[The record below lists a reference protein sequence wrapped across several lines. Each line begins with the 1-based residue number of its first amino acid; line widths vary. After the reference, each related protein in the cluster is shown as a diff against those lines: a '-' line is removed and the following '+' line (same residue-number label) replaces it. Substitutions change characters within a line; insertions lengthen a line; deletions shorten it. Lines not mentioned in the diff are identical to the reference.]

1 MAQDTSTASGAADF
15 TDVQYLEQMA
25 NHYASSP
32 VPEIRAHQKR
42 LRAIAAALASAAAP
56 AQQPNT
62 ACAALPAECDSPEL
76 CAVSRSC
83 AGQFGTKRIC
93 ASREP
98 APAGAAPEVLDK
110 ATKHSRLKYTL
121 TTSRAAF
128 QAGALFALNTMR
140 DQPAPAPGVQWQCGP
155 QASGFTAPQPTQAQ
169 AGAVPPEAE
178 PIVLNC
184 EAPGD
189 LKPGD
194 YVFASR
200 WSDCDPGDPWEVGF
214 VSEVGVYP
222 ESMTKAGYVVLQGGS
237 RRWGRAMRITP
248 EQGLRICE
256 QFPSMERLP
265 QDYDA
270 IARVFGIKG
279 GQHVGNVD

>member
-1 MAQDTSTASGAADF
+1 MTEP
-15 TDVQYLEQMA
+15 TD
-25 NHYASSP
+25 
-32 VPEIRAHQKR
+32 
-42 LRAIAAALASAAAP
+42 
-56 AQQPNT
+56 
-62 ACAALPAECDSPEL
+62 
-76 CAVSRSC
+76 
-83 AGQFGTKRIC
+83 AG
-93 ASREP
+93 P
-98 APAGAAPEVLDK
+98 D
-110 ATKHSRLKYTL
+110 HD
-121 TTSRAAF
+121 
-128 QAGALFALNTMR
+128 ALFKALKDLIVEAQAVADDHHRPRHMR
-140 DQPAPAPGVQWQCGP
+140 LDQALVSARSAMLDYW
-155 QASGFTAPQPTQAQ
+155 AATPQPTQAQ

>member
-1 MAQDTSTASGAADF
+1 MTEPTDALLPCPFCGSHALLDAHADDCYF
-15 TDVQYLEQMA
+15 TL
-25 NHYASSP
+25 
-32 VPEIRAHQKR
+32 
-42 LRAIAAALASAAAP
+42 
-56 AQQPNT
+56 
-62 ACAALPAECDSPEL
+62 
-76 CAVSRSC
+76 
-83 AGQFGTKRIC
+83 
-93 ASREP
+93 
-98 APAGAAPEVLDK
+98 
-110 ATKHSRLKYTL
+110 HSRLKGSGGDASL
-121 TTSRAAF
+121 VLEAHAAW
-128 QAGALFALNTMR
+128 NRRT
-140 DQPAPAPGVQWQCGP
+140 PAPVGVEPVAWRVRRLDSPNYWIIFLHKPVDALMDPKREVQP
-155 QASGFTAPQPTQAQ
+155 LYTAPQPTQAQ

-222 ESMTKAGYVVLQGGS
+222 ESMTKAGYVVLHGGS

-248 EQGLRICE
+248 EQGRRICE

-279 GQHVGNVD
+279 GQHGAE

>member
-1 MAQDTSTASGAADF
+1 MTDPTDKELEAFAIEEEFLLFCDVDEF
-15 TDVQYLEQMA
+15 TQIA
-25 NHYASSP
+25 
-32 VPEIRAHQKR
+32 RAVLAKWGT
-42 LRAIAAALASAAAP
+42 LRAEKIVIP
-56 AQQPNT
+56 TDTMEQEFQKHYRRGY
-62 ACAALPAECDSPEL
+62 E
-76 CAVSRSC
+76 
-83 AGQFGTKRIC
+83 AGKK
-93 ASREP
+93 
-98 APAGAAPEVLDK
+98 V
-110 ATKHSRLKYTL
+110 
-121 TTSRAAF
+121 TT
-128 QAGALFALNTMR
+128 
-140 DQPAPAPGVQWQCGP
+140 
-155 QASGFTAPQPTQAQ
+155 PQPTQAQ

-279 GQHVGNVD
+279 GQHGAE